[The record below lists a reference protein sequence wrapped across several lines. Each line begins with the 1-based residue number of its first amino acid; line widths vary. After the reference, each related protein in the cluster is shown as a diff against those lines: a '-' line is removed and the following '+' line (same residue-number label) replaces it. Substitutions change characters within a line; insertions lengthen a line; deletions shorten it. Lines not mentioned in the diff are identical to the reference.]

1 MLLDFNILFFTTW
14 GKFIKIQKENKNF
27 FEVKSLM
34 NGLPLCC
41 EVCFLYWA
49 PPTITACFAETLASP
64 RPQQAI
70 PPRSTITTQRAI
82 LLLATPTQLAI
93 QPLTT
98 TAISTHFLRLLH
110 RAPMRT
116 ANTIC

>member
-1 MLLDFNILFFTTW
+1 
-14 GKFIKIQKENKNF
+14 
-27 FEVKSLM
+27 M
-34 NGLPLCC
+34 NGLPRCC

-70 PPRSTITTQRAI
+70 PPRTTTTTQRAN
-82 LLLATPTQLAI
+82 LLQTTPTQLAI

-98 TAISTHFLRLLH
+98 TMLTSISIHFLRLLR
-110 RAPMRT
+110 RAPMRM

>member
-1 MLLDFNILFFTTW
+1 
-14 GKFIKIQKENKNF
+14 
-27 FEVKSLM
+27 M
-34 NGLPLCC
+34 NGWPLCC
-41 EVCFLYWA
+41 EVCFLCWA
-49 PPTITACFAETLASP
+49 PPIITACFVETLVSP

-70 PPRSTITTQRAI
+70 PPRTTNTTQWAI
-82 LLLATPTQLAI
+82 LRQTTPTQLAI

-98 TAISTHFLRLLH
+98 SMQKAISIHFLRLLR

>member
-1 MLLDFNILFFTTW
+1 
-14 GKFIKIQKENKNF
+14 
-27 FEVKSLM
+27 M

-49 PPTITACFAETLASP
+49 PPTTTACFVETLASP

-70 PPRSTITTQRAI
+70 PPRTTTTTQRAI
-82 LLLATPTQLAI
+82 LLQTTPTQLAI
-93 QPLTT
+93 QLLTT
-98 TAISTHFLRLLH
+98 TAISIHFLRLRR
-110 RAPMRT
+110 RAPMRV